1 MTCSDIEKRLISSF
15 VLPRF
20 WASWKNIATNTDCI
34 FQDIFFWLRLS
45 NVIVLVSANF
55 TSTSWLLSCH
65 PTTLFRSRVA
75 WNNVKLQ
82 NLDNGSTYKVDYRL
96 ISSFGRAPVCN
107 LSGKSRV
114 QTLAGTTLRVF
125 KQLKRNSCP
134 CNNICKPL
142 DFLVFSDKDEKKKRE
157 VPSQSTFTYLVF
169 VGSKRTRHC
178 SKRVEDVGPGGGV
191 TNLSWARWVDY
202 PVRRDI
208 NIGIT
213 SYDPPYGVV
222 MATDRQHIWRRFT
235 ASQFWEMLHWYFILY
250 LSRDHVLTMLHLAPI
265 FFGGKLA
272 FWGEAFTPQIP

>member
-1 MTCSDIEKRLISSF
+1 MCCF
-15 VLPRF
+15 VL
-20 WASWKNIATNTDCI
+20 SVMEKYYTESVKTNTDSI
-34 FQDIFFWLRLS
+34 FQVIFFWLIRS
-45 NVIVLVSANF
+45 NAIVLVSANF

-65 PTTLFRSRVA
+65 PKALFRGRVA
-75 WNNVKLQ
+75 RNNVKLQ

-96 ISSFGRAPVCN
+96 ISSFGRAP
-107 LSGKSRV
+107 G
-114 QTLAGTTLRVF
+114 GTTLRVF

-178 SKRVEDVGPGGGV
+178 SKIVGDVDSGGGV
-191 TNLSWARWVDY
+191 ANLSWARWVDY

-213 SYDPPYGVV
+213 SWHPPSGIV
-222 MATDRQHIWRRFT
+222 MATYRQHIWRKFHQVPILRNFT
-235 ASQFWEMLHWYFILY
+235 LVFYFI
-250 LSRDHVLTMLHLAPI
+250 
-265 FFGGKLA
+265 F
-272 FWGEAFTPQIP
+272 